1 MKTYQAK
8 PLQVPRE
15 WVVVDMAGK
24 TLGRAASEI
33 AKILRGKTKPE
44 FTPHVDTGDFV
55 IAINAHKLE
64 LTGRKWQLKQY
75 HRHTAYMGGLKTMT
89 AQQMLERKPTEL
101 LRLAVRGM
109 LPKNSLGRKL
119 LKKLKIYAAAEH
131 PHEAQQPR
139 VVEI

>member
-44 FTPHVDTGDFV
+44 FTPHVDAGDFV
-55 IAINAHKLE
+55 VAINAHKLE
-64 LTGRKWQLKQY
+64 LTGRKWELKEY
-75 HRHTAYMGGLKTMT
+75 HRHTQHPGGLRVMT
-89 AQQMLERKPTEL
+89 AKQLLAKKPTEL

-119 LKKLKIYAAAEH
+119 IKKLKIYAAAEH
-131 PHEAQQPR
+131 PHQAQQPR
-139 VVEI
+139 AVEI